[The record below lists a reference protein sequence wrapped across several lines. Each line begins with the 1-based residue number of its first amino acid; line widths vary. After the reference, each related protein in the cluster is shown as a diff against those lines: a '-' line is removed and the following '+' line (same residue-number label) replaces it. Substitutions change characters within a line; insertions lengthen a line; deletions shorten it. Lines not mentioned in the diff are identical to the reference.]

1 MSNLDRF
8 LECFSGWIEKK
19 ETEMLLITIL
29 SMRNVSKVCTLRPP
43 KSSRKRT
50 SFCVKILSDNSPFG
64 PQFPKY
70 RKIMLTFHTKLSFCA
85 GRSKLYIPVINLIIS
100 GWSFSDWYVATVIVL
115 AKAHFAVTIALYEI
129 LSLYRLFN
137 KFKIRS
143 IFISL
148 VAPINN
154 FHCLIYMLYLV
165 LVLSRNDAFNILK
178 VVSLLP

>member
-1 MSNLDRF
+1 
-8 LECFSGWIEKK
+8 
-19 ETEMLLITIL
+19 MLLITIL
-29 SMRNVSKVCTLRPP
+29 SMRNVSKVCTLWPP

-50 SFCVKILSDNSPFG
+50 GFCVKVSSDNFPPFG

-70 RKIMLTFHTKLSFCA
+70 RKIMLTFHTKLSFGA

-129 LSLYRLFN
+129 LSSYRLFN
-137 KFKIRS
+137 KFKICS

-154 FHCLIYMLYLV
+154 FHCLTYMLYLV
-165 LVLSRNDAFNILK
+165 LVLSRNDAFKILK